1 MAQPAQSIVPNMFS
15 LTGKD
20 LHITYATSGGDGRPH
35 FTYQDHTRTLHFS
48 GDEIRSVGTDL
59 GRVVSVSIRPT
70 IDAGSTTFSLLVPRV
85 NLIGEAAIPISTEG
99 ITTLH
104 KFSIIPAFN
113 QGQMDFYTVTPLT
126 GFASLVLFPV
136 RPEVIMEVAPEVRP
150 ETITEVAPEIHPEVA
165 PERSRPIH
173 EAAPE
178 RSSGTIT
185 EVAPEIRQEGRT
197 ARTPTVQRE
206 SPATRTSRVRPET
219 VTEVAPE
226 IRPSE
231 TEDK

>member
-1 MAQPAQSIVPNMFS
+1 MAQPAPSSPPNMYSFS
-15 LTGKD
+15 GGD
-20 LHITYATSGGDGRPH
+20 LHITYATSSEDGRPQ
-35 FTYQDHTRTLHFS
+35 FTYQDHTRTLHFR
-48 GDEIRSVGTDL
+48 GDEIRSVETDL

-70 IDAGSTTFSLLVPRV
+70 IDAGSTTFSFLVPRV
-85 NLIGEAAIPISTEG
+85 NLIGEAAVPIRTAG

-104 KFSIIPAFN
+104 KFSMLPVFN
-113 QGQMDFYTVTPLT
+113 QGQLDFYTVTQLT
-126 GFASLVLFPV
+126 GFAARVRFPV
-136 RPEVIMEVAPEVRP
+136 RPEVV
-150 ETITEVAPEIHPEVA
+150 TEVAPPPELRPEAIQEVA
-165 PERSRPIH
+165 PERSRPIQ

-178 RSSGTIT
+178 RYSETIT

-206 SPATRTSRVRPET
+206 SPSTRTSRVRPET

-226 IRPSE
+226 TRPSE